1 MTYVNLEI
9 ADKYQEFFNFMS
21 SEHNLILTIE
31 EMDEV
36 IFMALKFKEE
46 FDDSNMELAINCDHY
61 NHGTCYCM
69 GKYCAE

>member
-1 MTYVNLEI
+1 MPYVNLEI
-9 ADKYQEFFNFMS
+9 ADKYQEFFNFMR

-46 FDDSNMELAINCDHY
+46 FDDSNKELAINCDHY
-61 NHGTCYCM
+61 NHGNCSCIGEYC
-69 GKYCAE
+69 GE